1 MAWSIKFR
9 AGAKR
14 DLRHLGPEAQRE
26 ILRFLRERIATDE
39 DPTRFGKP
47 LRGNLKG
54 IWRYRLQ
61 HWRILCRIE
70 KDLLTVLVV
79 AVGDRKNIYG

>member
-1 MAWSIKFR
+1 
-9 AGAKR
+9 
-14 DLRHLGPEAQRE
+14 LGPEAQRE

-47 LRGNLKG
+47 LRGNLQG

-70 KDLLTVLVV
+70 KDRLTVLVV